1 MKNKILELY
10 TKYREV
16 IQYLIFGVLTT
27 IVNFVV
33 FFVLRSIYTD
43 DSLKGLFNV
52 IANIVA
58 ILFAYITNKLF
69 VFQSKK
75 KGFKN
80 LIIEMGSFFACR
92 ALTLLNDVFVFWLGF
107 YVLGIPDLIVKLIG
121 QVIIVVLNYILS
133 KLVVFRKKKNK
144 DNTKEEISEN

>member
-1 MKNKILELY
+1 MVEKIKELY
-10 TKYREV
+10 TKYREI

-27 IVNFVV
+27 VVNFVV
-33 FFVLRSIYTD
+33 FFILRTIYTD

-58 ILFAYITNKLF
+58 ILFAYITNKIF

-75 KGFKN
+75 KGLKN
-80 LIIEMGSFFACR
+80 ILIEMGSFFACR
-92 ALTLLNDVFVFWLGF
+92 AFTLLNDIFVFWLGF

-133 KLVVFRKKKNK
+133 KLIIFRKKKN
-144 DNTKEEISEN
+144 

>member
-1 MKNKILELY
+1 MKNKIIELY
-10 TKYREV
+10 KKYREV
-16 IQYLIFGVLTT
+16 IQYLIFGVLSTV
-27 IVNFVV
+27 VNFVV
-33 FFVLRSIYTD
+33 FFILRSIYTD

-58 ILFAYITNKLF
+58 ILFAYVTNKIF

-92 ALTLLNDVFVFWLGF
+92 ALTLLNDAFVFWLGF

-144 DNTKEEISEN
+144 NNTKEETNEN